1 LKTFSAGILFCLAGL
16 LQAADPLEFS
26 VGAFAFERPVGWRWV
41 VPSSTMRK
49 AQLNVPGSGE
59 EFSEVTFFH
68 FGQGQGGGIQANVGR
83 WFSQFQDAQ
92 TGRHEEKINGIR
104 VVFVTAEGTFLSGTP
119 GGPLTP
125 KSGYGL
131 RGAILEHPS
140 SGDVFVKMTGP
151 AALVVSASKDFD
163 AMVSAAANSLTR

>member
-1 LKTFSAGILFCLAGL
+1 
-16 LQAADPLEFS
+16 
-26 VGAFAFERPVGWRWV
+26 
-41 VPSSTMRK
+41 MRK

-92 TGRHEEKINGIR
+92 TGQHEEKINGIR

-125 KSGYGL
+125 IVWRCVRQNDRACCFGGISQQGFRCHGL
-131 RGAILEHPS
+131 RCCEFTDPINCRQLRSDGLGECVHVAISEWISPS
-140 SGDVFVKMTGP
+140 
-151 AALVVSASKDFD
+151 
-163 AMVSAAANSLTR
+163 